1 MQTGQAALRVFKA
14 ISMAA
19 AVFQGFT
26 VLEIFFVCTTEFRD
40 VFPSYVL
47 QNQTFPIYKWMTHLS
62 G

>member
-47 QNQTFPIYKWMTHLS
+47 QNQTFPIYE
-62 G
+62 